1 MSTYLSCSCHH
12 FLYFSY
18 CSRYFPPFPS
28 LCHLAFIY
36 SALGTAALLFPL
48 NPPSLHPAPSFF
60 FSCVPFEWAEWAEN
74 TQESWVHFFPLGC
87 PLARKSPMGTCDI
100 PAIGCCCRL
109 VLPLLILWGLRWL
122 ERKPN

>member
-12 FLYFSY
+12 FLYF
-18 CSRYFPPFPS
+18 
-28 LCHLAFIY
+28 HI
-36 SALGTAALLFPL
+36 ALVTSLLFPL
-48 NPPSLHPAPSFF
+48 FVTLRLSTLLSAPPPSYFLSILHLCIPPPLFY
-60 FSCVPFEWAEWAEN
+60 SCVPFEWAEWAEN